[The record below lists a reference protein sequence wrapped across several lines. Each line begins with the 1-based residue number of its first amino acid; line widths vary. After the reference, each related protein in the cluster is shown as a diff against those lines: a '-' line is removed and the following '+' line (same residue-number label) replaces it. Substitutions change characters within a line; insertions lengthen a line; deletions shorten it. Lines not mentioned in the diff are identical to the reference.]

1 MKISD
6 IITETTTS
14 GAIATSTATASK
26 MLRRPNPSVF
36 PKRKKKTNESDR
48 QLVRDFF
55 PKLDQSKDTYKG
67 IILQDILAHVHQ
79 TFPDGR
85 KCQWRRLKSKLQ
97 TMNTTGGENIMHPFY
112 LQMLDTAVDSL
123 KNYRNPKI
131 K

>member
-6 IITETTTS
+6 IITETTTA
-14 GAIATSTATASK
+14 GAIAVSTATTSK

-67 IILQDILAHVHQ
+67 ILLQDILAHVHQ

-85 KCQWRRLKSKLQ
+85 KGQWRRLKSKLQ
-97 TMNTTGGENIMHPFY
+97 TMKTTDGEDIMHPFY

-131 K
+131 R